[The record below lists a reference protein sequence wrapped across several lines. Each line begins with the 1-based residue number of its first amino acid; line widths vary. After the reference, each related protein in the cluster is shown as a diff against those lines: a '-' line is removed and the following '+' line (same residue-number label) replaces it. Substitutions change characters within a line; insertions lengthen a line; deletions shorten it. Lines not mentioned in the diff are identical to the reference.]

1 MNIFKKYG
9 LVEQSLISLLNF
21 LIVFMFGKNLPTSDF
36 ANFIIIHS
44 ALTFVFLIA
53 SGIWASP
60 VLVFLPTKY
69 SQHKNAYFEILFILN
84 LITSIIFAII
94 AVVFVNIFI
103 VRLELVTSIFSILT
117 VVSWGQY
124 ELLRKNFYAD
134 NKLKSLMNSSI
145 ILVVFFFL
153 GNLLFKNSLTIDLS
167 FAVLFLSYF
176 IAIVYIIIRT
186 QPFTE
191 TIKNLI
197 LFDFKQ
203 IVRVHWDFSKWTILS
218 SLYYWISTSGY
229 FILLSFFLEDLQ
241 LGAMR
246 SILNILGLVSVFLVF
261 FENMYTPKASNI
273 YYNSNGVKLNNYIN
287 GLKRKFLIPYIGI
300 VFMAIIMSYLLFG
313 VFFNDAYMEYKYLII
328 IFGLYQLAL
337 GLNRPPI
344 LGIRVINKTRYISLG
359 NLIAAVL
366 TILLGLT
373 LMSIFRNVFVAS
385 ISMFISVLISSF
397 YLIIVYKRLIL
408 IDIKERGELGK

>member
-145 ILVVFFFL
+145 ILVVFFF
-153 GNLLFKNSLTIDLS
+153 
-167 FAVLFLSYF
+167 
-176 IAIVYIIIRT
+176 
-186 QPFTE
+186 
-191 TIKNLI
+191 
-197 LFDFKQ
+197 
-203 IVRVHWDFSKWTILS
+203 
-218 SLYYWISTSGY
+218 
-229 FILLSFFLEDLQ
+229 
-241 LGAMR
+241 
-246 SILNILGLVSVFLVF
+246 
-261 FENMYTPKASNI
+261 
-273 YYNSNGVKLNNYIN
+273 
-287 GLKRKFLIPYIGI
+287 
-300 VFMAIIMSYLLFG
+300 
-313 VFFNDAYMEYKYLII
+313 
-328 IFGLYQLAL
+328 
-337 GLNRPPI
+337 
-344 LGIRVINKTRYISLG
+344 
-359 NLIAAVL
+359 
-366 TILLGLT
+366 
-373 LMSIFRNVFVAS
+373 
-385 ISMFISVLISSF
+385 
-397 YLIIVYKRLIL
+397 
-408 IDIKERGELGK
+408 